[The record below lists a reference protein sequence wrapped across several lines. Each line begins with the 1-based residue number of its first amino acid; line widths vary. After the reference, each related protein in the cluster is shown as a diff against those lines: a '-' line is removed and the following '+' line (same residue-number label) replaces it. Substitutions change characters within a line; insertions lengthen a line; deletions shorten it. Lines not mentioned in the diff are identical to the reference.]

1 MLVDLSKE
9 ELDILGLA
17 LAEYQFEIDVKHVEV
32 KNYLQKVKQLNIKL
46 MNIRNACTC
55 KEDASTN

>member
-9 ELDILGLA
+9 ELDLLGLA
-17 LAEYQFEIDVKHVEV
+17 LAEYQFEIGVKHVEV
-32 KNYLQKVKQLNIKL
+32 KNHLQKVKQLNIKL

-55 KEDASTN
+55 KED